1 MREVTHDWW
10 LCLTAKGKNARNFL
24 CVAFSASNMKKKT
37 DFKHFLA
44 VLVFFFFL
52 QLLSIRVE
60 LKCSFPSNIRFNQS
74 LILIIK
80 FRGSF

>member
-24 CVAFSASNMKKKT
+24 CVAFSASNMQKKT

-44 VLVFFFFL
+44 VLVFFFTITLYSFRIEM
-52 QLLSIRVE
+52 LLSVE
-60 LKCSFPSNIRFNQS
+60 YTVQPIPNLDH
-74 LILIIK
+74 
-80 FRGSF
+80 